1 MPLINKKTGKRDFV
15 AERLAETPQRKEA
28 RKQRNKA
35 RRKMGLEN
43 GDPRE
48 VDHKKALADGGSN
61 DKSNLRITSRKAN
74 ANKEVARKRR
84 NAK

>member
-35 RRKMGLEN
+35 RRKVGLKN

-48 VDHKKALADGGSN
+48 VDHKKALFDGGSN
-61 DKSNLRITSRKAN
+61 NKSNLRITSRKEN
-74 ANKEVARKRR
+74 AQKEVRRKRK
-84 NAK
+84 AK

>member
-1 MPLINKKTGKRDFV
+1 MPLINKKTGERDYK

-35 RRKMGLEN
+35 RRKMGLKN

-61 DKSNLRITSRKAN
+61 DKSNLKITSRKAN